1 MSKILVVDDDKA
13 TRHVLQTILTTAGFS
28 TAVARDGVEALRS
41 LGADQFDL
49 ILLDVWM
56 PRMNGLELLAKL
68 RTIEARPRVIVMTSD
83 DAPETLL
90 KAVREQA
97 VRYVHKPVEAA
108 QLLET
113 VREALAASYPP
124 PVEVISARP
133 EWVELVV
140 PCTREAAGHIEAV
153 MSQLDATLAP
163 DVRAS
168 IAYAFRELL
177 LNAVE
182 WGGKLDPTRT
192 VRIACLR
199 AKRFVMYRIAD
210 PGTGFKVE
218 DLPHA
223 AIGQSP
229 DDPIAHMQVR
239 EAKGIRPGGFGLLTV
254 RASVDELLYNEQ
266 RNEVVFV
273 KYLDEDTAGSVPGPV
288 AGPR

>member
-1 MSKILVVDDDKA
+1 MNKILVVDDDKA
-13 TRHVLQTILTTAGFS
+13 TRHVLQSVLTNAGFS
-28 TAVARDGVEALRS
+28 ADVARDGVEALKS
-41 LGADQFDL
+41 LDADRFDL
-49 ILLDVWM
+49 VLLDVWM

-68 RTIEARPRVIVMTSD
+68 RAIEARPRVVVMTSD

-97 VRYVHKPVEAA
+97 VKYVHKPVEASR
-108 QLLET
+108 LLET

-124 PVEVISARP
+124 AVEVISARP

-153 MSQLDATLAP
+153 MSHLDATLAP

-168 IAYAFRELL
+168 IGYAFRELL

-182 WGGKLDPTRT
+182 WGGKLDPSRT

-199 AKRFVMYRIAD
+199 AKRLIMYRIAD
-210 PGTGFKVE
+210 PGTGFKIE

-223 AIGQSP
+223 AIGQPP

-239 EAKGIRPGGFGLLTV
+239 EAKGIRRGGFGLLTV

-273 KYLDEDTAGSVPGPV
+273 KYLDEE

>member
-49 ILLDVWM
+49 ILLYVWM

-108 QLLET
+108 LLLET